1 MMNSPI
7 IESGK
12 RFVFI
17 LLLAFAVNCSIGL
30 SQQRPES
37 NPLVLTGAT
46 VIDGLGGSPVPE
58 AVIRIAGDRIE
69 SIEGQGAAYPSDST
83 VVDLSGKFI
92 IPGLIESHVHYED
105 WTGEVFLNYGVTA
118 VVVMPSGGR
127 MPEGFD
133 QAKMASQQSRVRTPR
148 LYGSG
153 GPLLTPSMTRQ
164 QVRDSVREWL
174 QQKPEFA
181 RFIDFND
188 LNKQVYQWAAEEVHR
203 AGVLIFGH
211 SENAPESIRAGHDII
226 EHIWGFVQAQMSP
239 QELDEFQKGRH
250 LHWATFIKD
259 WTRLDRM
266 IREAV
271 DRGAYINPTLLFEIG
286 SLSPLAAQHE
296 QEAYQLYNDPSLMA
310 YYPGN
315 IADSLLQK
323 YRQIRNFSGKYEN
336 LVLLSRLTPQELQ
349 EFRRGYRLAGEFLK
363 RFVDAGGKIQAGTDA
378 FHGGTPGLGL
388 HQEMELLADAGLTP
402 MQALQSATLWSAEML
417 TGKGGVFG
425 SPKIGVIAEGA
436 FADLLVLSADPLEDI
451 GNTKG
456 IERVMKGGEFIELG
470 YTPAYFSSTRPS
482 RSIVM
487 ATPVPKISAVSPH
500 TVVEGGSEFEV
511 VVEGVGFVGNSV
523 VKVGGVSLDTTF
535 VDPRTLKARIPARV
549 VERAT
554 PNPFDAPGPHQEVGI
569 FGDRTVPVTV
579 YNAPPEGGTSNTIF
593 LRVKPKWM
601 VGGE

>member
-1 MMNSPI
+1 MNSPT

-58 AVIRIAGDRIE
+58 AVIRIAGDKIE
-69 SIEGQGAAYPSDST
+69 SIEGKGAAYPSDST

-296 QEAYQLYNDPSLMA
+296 QEAYHLYNDPSLMA

-315 IADSLLQK
+315 IADSLLQ
-323 YRQIRNFSGKYEN
+323 N
-336 LVLLSRLTPQELQ
+336 
-349 EFRRGYRLAGEFLK
+349 
-363 RFVDAGGKIQAGTDA
+363 
-378 FHGGTPGLGL
+378 
-388 HQEMELLADAGLTP
+388 
-402 MQALQSATLWSAEML
+402 
-417 TGKGGVFG
+417 TG
-425 SPKIGVIAEGA
+425 
-436 FADLLVLSADPLEDI
+436 
-451 GNTKG
+451 
-456 IERVMKGGEFIELG
+456 
-470 YTPAYFSSTRPS
+470 
-482 RSIVM
+482 RS
-487 ATPVPKISAVSPH
+487 
-500 TVVEGGSEFEV
+500 
-511 VVEGVGFVGNSV
+511 
-523 VKVGGVSLDTTF
+523 
-535 VDPRTLKARIPARV
+535 
-549 VERAT
+549 
-554 PNPFDAPGPHQEVGI
+554 GI
-569 FGDRTVPVTV
+569 FPGNMKTWYCCPD
-579 YNAPPEGGTSNTIF
+579 
-593 LRVKPKWM
+593 
-601 VGGE
+601 

>member
-1 MMNSPI
+1 MMNSPT

-188 LNKQVYQWAAEEVHR
+188 RNKQVYQWAAEEVHR

-211 SENAPESIRAGHDII
+211 SENAPRVHS
-226 EHIWGFVQAQMSP
+226 
-239 QELDEFQKGRH
+239 
-250 LHWATFIKD
+250 
-259 WTRLDRM
+259 
-266 IREAV
+266 
-271 DRGAYINPTLLFEIG
+271 RGAR
-286 SLSPLAAQHE
+286 H
-296 QEAYQLYNDPSLMA
+296 
-310 YYPGN
+310 
-315 IADSLLQK
+315 
-323 YRQIRNFSGKYEN
+323 
-336 LVLLSRLTPQELQ
+336 
-349 EFRRGYRLAGEFLK
+349 
-363 RFVDAGGKIQAGTDA
+363 
-378 FHGGTPGLGL
+378 H
-388 HQEMELLADAGLTP
+388 
-402 MQALQSATLWSAEML
+402 
-417 TGKGGVFG
+417 
-425 SPKIGVIAEGA
+425 
-436 FADLLVLSADPLEDI
+436 
-451 GNTKG
+451 
-456 IERVMKGGEFIELG
+456 
-470 YTPAYFSSTRPS
+470 
-482 RSIVM
+482 
-487 ATPVPKISAVSPH
+487 
-500 TVVEGGSEFEV
+500 
-511 VVEGVGFVGNSV
+511 
-523 VKVGGVSLDTTF
+523 
-535 VDPRTLKARIPARV
+535 
-549 VERAT
+549 
-554 PNPFDAPGPHQEVGI
+554 
-569 FGDRTVPVTV
+569 
-579 YNAPPEGGTSNTIF
+579 
-593 LRVKPKWM
+593 
-601 VGGE
+601 